1 VRIDE
6 GDGESVCALHSL
18 PVVES
23 AAYAGRSSVFVSPPR
38 SRRRVSPKESPRKA
52 IPGDLG
58 PLKVVMGAKNVT
70 MARPDWEDIVQREE
84 DRAALFKATLMPELP
99 ADDDEHL
106 KCGFCLRVFLHKDK
120 FQHHKDTAHK
130 SSGRVLCGICPKTFA
145 TLASCRQHLERYG
158 PELPH
163 HEVRVGGYPCK
174 VLGCGVVSISSNASG
189 VHTRSAHPVVGV
201 TEFQCLY
208 CKKFYRNKKGLQDH
222 AKGCRKDPNIELK
235 PCGYAAQG
243 CKSTFCRMSDLN
255 LHMVRVHG
263 HSAKKEL
270 KAPK

>member
-1 VRIDE
+1 MRIDE
-6 GDGESVCALHSL
+6 EDGLAVCALASL

-23 AAYAGRSSVFVSPPR
+23 AAHAGRPSLDVLLQKPLTGVSLKKT
-38 SRRRVSPKESPRKA
+38 PKKVTPVNV
-52 IPGDLG
+52 G

-106 KCGFCLRVFLHKDK
+106 KCGFCLRVFLDNEK

-130 SSGRVLCGICPKTFA
+130 SSGRIPCGVCPKTFA
-145 TLASCRQHLERYG
+145 TLSSCRKHLERYG
-158 PELPH
+158 PNLPH
-163 HEVRVGGYPCK
+163 HEVREGGYPCK
-174 VLGCGVVSISSNASG
+174 VPGCGVVSISSNASG
-189 VHTRSAHPVVGV
+189 VHTRSAHPVVGA
-201 TEFQCLY
+201 TEFQCQY
-208 CKKFYRNKKGLQDH
+208 CKRFYRNKKGLQDH
-222 AKGCRKDPNIELK
+222 AKGCKKDPNIRLK

-263 HSAKKEL
+263 HSVKKEL
-270 KAPK
+270 KK